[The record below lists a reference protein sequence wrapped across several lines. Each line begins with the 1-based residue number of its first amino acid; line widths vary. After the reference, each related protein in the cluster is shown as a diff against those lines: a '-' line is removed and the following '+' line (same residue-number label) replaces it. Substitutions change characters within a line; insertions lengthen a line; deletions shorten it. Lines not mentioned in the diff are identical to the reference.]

1 MLKAILLG
9 NKIRTK
15 KKLLDDLKAKD
26 EDFEKREKE
35 LEAAVDEMTEETSDE
50 DRQTIEGE
58 VDQFDKD
65 KEDHEKSKKDLEE
78 EIARLEEELD
88 AIEDGQDPAPAP
100 AGPTERKDG
109 NRSNMTIRTK
119 FVGMSI
125 QEGDA
130 FSAVDSVKEFSKLN
144 REIATK

>member
-50 DRQTIEGE
+50 DRQTIEDE
-58 VDQFDKD
+58 VDQFEKD
-65 KEDHEKSKKDLEE
+65 KEDHEKSKKILKKKSQGWRKNWMPSKM
-78 EIARLEEELD
+78 ARIQHRHQQDQQKERTGIE
-88 AIEDGQDPAPAP
+88 AI
-100 AGPTERKDG
+100 
-109 NRSNMTIRTK
+109 
-119 FVGMSI
+119 
-125 QEGDA
+125 
-130 FSAVDSVKEFSKLN
+130 
-144 REIATK
+144 